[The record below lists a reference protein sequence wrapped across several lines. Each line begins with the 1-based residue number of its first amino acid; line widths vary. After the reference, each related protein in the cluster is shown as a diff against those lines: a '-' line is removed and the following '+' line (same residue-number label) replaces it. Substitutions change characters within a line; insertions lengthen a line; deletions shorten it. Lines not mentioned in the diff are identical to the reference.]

1 MRETRDIG
9 TPAELLERIQAM
21 SRGRKIVL
29 AVFVIWAM
37 QAIPKWTAAIM
48 ADGET
53 SATIMRYFV
62 TPWG

>member
-29 AVFVIWAM
+29 AVFVIWAA